1 MYWRVNDIP
10 ELHNVPVAQRRRLWA
25 EAATRSFRVRYLLV
39 RLVAGLFGGAAF
51 AGLAYLSWSDPLVW
65 LASGLV
71 GVAFVGV
78 VFVLCVAQP
87 RARRWLRKH
96 GRELDRYL
104 SA

>member
-10 ELHNVPVAQRRRLWA
+10 ELHNVPVAQRR
-25 EAATRSFRVRYLLV
+25 RVRYLLV